1 MFVRKFL
8 AWAATAPAAERAP
21 AAASLARALLD
32 GDLPKDE
39 EYEAGVA
46 LAVLADDSS
55 PMVRR
60 AIALEIAH
68 RADAPRQIIVAL
80 AADQSDVSIPIL
92 QFSPALGDADLI
104 DAAIIGGDSVHAAI
118 SQRARLSA
126 SVCAA
131 LMEIAAFE
139 SVVSLIDNAGAD
151 LPATTLLRAFE
162 RFPQDAQV
170 REALLARADLE
181 PALRA
186 RLVQATASSLHSFI
200 VNCGWMAGERA
211 ARVTREAQESSFV
224 IVAGCSASQTAR
236 EGKTAGEG
244 KNAGIVRFL
253 RETGQLTVALLLRT
267 LLSGERGLFDASLA
281 ELSGVGLDRA
291 AGLISNHN
299 GGGFAALF
307 IRAGLPAALLPVFQF
322 ALTALAQGADQD
334 EFADGGV
341 QRSLVERV
349 LQWCE
354 KAELEGPQPV
364 LGLLRRLYAEAARH
378 EAREFSAWLARAE
391 VMEAL
396 DSGCG
401 HVSSVS
407 AITGQSAKALLTR
420 QSAAEIGEIAVARA
434 LNLAA

>member
-55 PMVRR
+55 PVVRR

-80 AADQSDVSIPIL
+80 AADQPDVSIPIL

-170 REALLARADLE
+170 GDVPLNVE
-181 PALRA
+181 
-186 RLVQATASSLHSFI
+186 
-200 VNCGWMAGERA
+200 NCGSGLASFDDYA
-211 ARVTREAQESSFV
+211 AFDVSS
-224 IVAGCSASQTAR
+224 SP
-236 EGKTAGEG
+236 K
-244 KNAGIVRFL
+244 
-253 RETGQLTVALLLRT
+253 
-267 LLSGERGLFDASLA
+267 
-281 ELSGVGLDRA
+281 
-291 AGLISNHN
+291 
-299 GGGFAALF
+299 
-307 IRAGLPAALLPVFQF
+307 
-322 ALTALAQGADQD
+322 
-334 EFADGGV
+334 
-341 QRSLVERV
+341 
-349 LQWCE
+349 
-354 KAELEGPQPV
+354 
-364 LGLLRRLYAEAARH
+364 
-378 EAREFSAWLARAE
+378 WLA
-391 VMEAL
+391 
-396 DSGCG
+396 
-401 HVSSVS
+401 
-407 AITGQSAKALLTR
+407 
-420 QSAAEIGEIAVARA
+420 
-434 LNLAA
+434 

>member
-55 PMVRR
+55 PLVRR
-60 AIALEIAH
+60 AIALEIAD

-80 AADQSDVSIPIL
+80 AADQPDVSIPVL
-92 QFSPALGDADLI
+92 KSSPALGDADLI
-104 DAAIIGGDSVHAAI
+104 DAAIIGGDAIHAAI
-118 SQRARLSA
+118 AQRARLSA

-131 LMEIAAFE
+131 LMEIAAADN
-139 SVVSLIDNAGAD
+139 VVALVDNAGAD
-151 LPATTLLRAFE
+151 NPPTALLRAFE
-162 RFPQDAQV
+162 RFPQDVNV

-186 RLVQATASSLHSFI
+186 RLVQATAASLHSFV
-200 VNCGWMAGERA
+200 VNCGWMGGERA

-224 IVAGCSASQTAR
+224 IVAGSAATEA
-236 EGKTAGEG
+236 AGEG
-244 KNAGIVRFL
+244 AHAGVVRFL
-253 RETGQLTVALLLRT
+253 RESGQLTTALLLRA
-267 LLSGERGLFDASLA
+267 LLSGERGLFDAALA
-281 ELSGVGLDRA
+281 DLAGIGRDRAVGLINNPD
-291 AGLISNHN
+291 

-307 IRAGLPAALLPVFQF
+307 TRAGLPEALLPVFRF
-322 ALTALAQGADQD
+322 SLAALAKGPAQD

-349 LQWCE
+349 LERCE
-354 KAELEGPQPV
+354 KAESAGGAPV
-364 LGLLRRLYAEAARH
+364 LGLLRRLHAEAARQ
-378 EAREFSAWLARAE
+378 EAREFSAWLARAQ
-391 VMEAL
+391 VMGPL
-396 DSGCG
+396 DS
-401 HVSSVS
+401 SASPVS
-407 AITGQSAKALLTR
+407 ASAVTGQLDPARRKTG
-420 QSAAEIGEIAVARA
+420 QSAAEIGQIAVARA

>member
-55 PMVRR
+55 PVVRR

-80 AADQSDVSIPIL
+80 AADQPDVSIPIL

-151 LPATTLLRAFE
+151 LPATALLRAFE

-236 EGKTAGEG
+236 EGK
-244 KNAGIVRFL
+244 NAGIVRFL
-253 RETGQLTVALLLRT
+253 REIGQLTAGLLLRT

-299 GGGFAALF
+299 DGGFAALF

-354 KAELEGPQPV
+354 KAELDGPQPV